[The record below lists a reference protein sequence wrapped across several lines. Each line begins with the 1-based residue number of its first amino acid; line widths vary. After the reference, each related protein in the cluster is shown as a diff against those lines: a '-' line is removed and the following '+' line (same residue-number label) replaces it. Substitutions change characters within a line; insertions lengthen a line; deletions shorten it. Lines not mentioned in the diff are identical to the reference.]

1 MATQRRVR
9 LGRRP
14 GNRDTRGEILAAAR
28 NAFAEGGLGG
38 VSLRG
43 IATDA
48 GVDVALIHHYF
59 HSKEELFLASM
70 QIPVPIHELVAPLV
84 AEGTDGLG
92 ERLVRTM
99 LAIWESDL
107 QASLVA
113 SLRTAVAE
121 PATTRSMQEFLTV
134 EVLGQVLKT
143 MPYPETEANR
153 RLGLVASQLG
163 GLMMGRYILK
173 LPALVELSVEELTA
187 AVAPTLQRYIDGP
200 VAAVRQINT
209 RTGSYS

>member
-1 MATQRRVR
+1 VERFSLQRE
-9 LGRRP
+9 LP
-14 GNRDTRGEILAAAR
+14 
-28 NAFAEGGLGG
+28 FAEGGLGG
-38 VSLRG
+38 VSLRS

-59 HSKEELFLASM
+59 HSKEELFLATM
-70 QIPVPIHELVAPLV
+70 QIPVPIHELEAPLL
-84 AEGTDGLG
+84 AQGTDDLG

-121 PATTRSMQEFLTV
+121 PATTRSMQEFLAV
-134 EVLGQVLKT
+134 EVLGQVLQAL
-143 MPYPETEANR
+143 PYPETEANR

-163 GLMMGRYILK
+163 GLMIGRYILK
-173 LPALVELSVEELTA
+173 LPALVELSVEELAA
-187 AVAPTLQRYIDGP
+187 AVAPTLQRYIDRP
-200 VAAVRQINT
+200 VDGVRQINT
-209 RTGSYS
+209 QTGSYS